1 MKSWT
6 KQILWAALGVAVL
19 LSLLWELAPLPDA
32 GARLDALPMQ
42 GLNFAG
48 REVPLSPIEELT
60 YHPARVLKRIYR
72 VGRQHV
78 EVLVLDGSR
87 NRHAVHDPLYCF
99 RGAGWRVSGTREIE
113 LPGGHARWVQLTK
126 GGNTAE
132 ALCWISDGVLRHLSA
147 PRYWLQTTLRR
158 LTFGRSGPE
167 PVLVVMQPLG
177 GGTVV
182 WERLLQEF
190 PALLE
195 L

>member
-1 MKSWT
+1 MKSWARN
-6 KQILWAALGVAVL
+6 ILWAALGVAVL
-19 LSLLWELAPLPDA
+19 MSLLWELVPLPDA
-32 GARLDALPMQ
+32 GDRLDALPMQ

-48 REVPLSPIEELT
+48 RAVPLSPIEELT
-60 YHPARVLKRIYR
+60 YQPARVLKRIYR

-78 EVLVLDGSR
+78 ELLVLDGSR

-99 RGAGWRVSGTREIE
+99 RGAGWRVSGTRYLA
-113 LPGGHARWVQLTK
+113 LPGGHAQLVQLAN
-126 GGNTAE
+126 GGDAAE
-132 ALCWISDGVLRHLSA
+132 VLCWITDGTVRHLSA

-167 PVLVVMQPLG
+167 PVLVVMQPLRG
-177 GGTVV
+177 EAVV
-182 WERLLQEF
+182 WERVLQDF